1 MLILY
6 YYTYC
11 YTITI
16 WVLLIAR
23 KIIELE
29 KGFSSGK
36 EGLRVDYSILLTW
49 LPLSWTNRC
58 TTAYARPNESILG
71 VNVQAYVNVRQ
82 DWKISHN
89 TVPADCCERK
99 ILFSLQTLVTW
110 TVICEWAGQAAEQP
124 HTGHVWLW
132 PHYAKAG
139 ESCGGGV
146 EIVHHKEWR
155 QMSVMFL
162 WLPPS
167 TRKPNSCPTNW
178 GEASYGRNPYTPIIT
193 WDDRG
198 RYSLAFQF
206 RWMRTPTRAKSFET
220 KGGTYS

>member
-16 WVLLIAR
+16 WVILIAR
-23 KIIELE
+23 KIIELD

-110 TVICEWAGQAAEQP
+110 TVI
-124 HTGHVWLW
+124 LW
-132 PHYAKAG
+132 VGWPGSRTASYRACLVMA
-139 ESCGGGV
+139 SL
-146 EIVHHKEWR
+146 R
-155 QMSVMFL
+155 QS
-162 WLPPS
+162 
-167 TRKPNSCPTNW
+167 W
-178 GEASYGRNPYTPIIT
+178 GELWRWCRNCSPQRVAANEC
-193 WDDRG
+193 DV
-198 RYSLAFQF
+198 LVAAFVY
-206 RWMRTPTRAKSFET
+206 A
-220 KGGTYS
+220 